1 MSDGAEEP
9 TATGTPKWGAG
20 GRKGVTVPV
29 TSLVTFGF
37 LEIVPGDERKP
48 DFNKRGTQM
57 LAMLFSVRLFM
68 LEIFHSRGAGR
79 KATGREGRKMA
90 TCPTTPGAGVH
101 GPRSHSFWGDE
112 PQKSPRQDTAQS
124 VPTRHPV

>member
-1 MSDGAEEP
+1 MGQRNPRQQERPSG
-9 TATGTPKWGAG
+9 GWG
-20 GRKGVTVPV
+20 GRKGVIAPV
-29 TSLVTFGF
+29 MSLVTFGF
-37 LEIVPGDERKP
+37 LEIAPGDKRKP

-57 LAMLFSVRLFM
+57 LATLFSVHLFV
-68 LEIFHSRGAGR
+68 LEIFHSRGGGR

-124 VPTRHPV
+124 VPTRHPL